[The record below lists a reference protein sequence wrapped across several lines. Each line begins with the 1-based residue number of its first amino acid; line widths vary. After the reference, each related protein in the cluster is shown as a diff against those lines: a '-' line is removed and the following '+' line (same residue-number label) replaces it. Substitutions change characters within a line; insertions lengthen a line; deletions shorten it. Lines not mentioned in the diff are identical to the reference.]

1 MAGGGPI
8 RSQLQGFAELLV
20 GRRRK
25 APPPVIQQGLFIPG
39 LAMFAL
45 EPLQPLTHAS
55 KARRENT
62 ERLRAVAPHRS
73 APQRSAAPRAAHTG
87 AAPSRSAARSV
98 QSAGSPGT
106 PPPRLALARG
116 LPPLPGKCISLSV
129 PSSSNRLS
137 ENACIKQ
144 ADASANNPVGKN
156 QEQGG
161 KGTGAPFPSP
171 RSPKGDAPPAR
182 SGPSASPRAYEA
194 GCGASGLRGIPARVS
209 QDAGTRRCRARG
221 EDERCAERCF
231 QPQSKAC
238 VAVGRSRRG
247 MATKAARSRA
257 R

>member
-1 MAGGGPI
+1 MAGGDLFA
-8 RSQLQGFAELLV
+8 RSS
-20 GRRRK
+20 K
-25 APPPVIQQGLFIPG
+25 ALPSFWWEGGERLPPVIQQGLFIPG

-62 ERLRAVAPHRS
+62 ERLRAVAPHRT
-73 APQRSAAPRAAHTG
+73 AAQRSASCSAHGCRPVPQRCPLGAECRQPRY
-87 AAPSRSAARSV
+87 
-98 QSAGSPGT
+98 
-106 PPPRLALARG
+106 PPPRPALARG